1 MHIIDSETSSFLI
14 WQQWEI
20 SIPYAKFLCLNS
32 LTWHAFSWSPY
43 NFFSLCNLKF
53 TCVSQ
58 MFLPLSKG
66 VIVLYFLRIRVRKV
80 TVFFCVVPSYLQY
93 IQVLGTRCHF
103 FFFQKSVHM
112 CYLFWEGISALN
124 GYGFCA
130 KQLVHLSYEVF
141 FWARKL
147 EYWKKITVKNKT
159 R

>member
-1 MHIIDSETSSFLI
+1 MIDSGTSSFCI

-20 SIPYAKFLCLNS
+20 SICYAKFLYLNS
-32 LTWHAFSWSPY
+32 LTWHAFSWGLY

-66 VIVLYFLRIRVRKV
+66 GIVLYFLRIPMRKV
-80 TVFFCVVPSYLQY
+80 TMFFCVVPSYLQY
-93 IQVLGTRCHF
+93 IQLLGTRCH

-112 CYLFWEGISALN
+112 CCLFWEGLSAIN

-130 KQLVHLSYEVF
+130 RRLVHLSYEVLCR
-141 FWARKL
+141 ARKL
-147 EYWKKITVKNKT
+147 EYWKKKCEK
-159 R
+159 

>member
-1 MHIIDSETSSFLI
+1 MHIIDSVTSSFLI

-43 NFFSLCNLKF
+43 NFFLLCNLKF

-66 VIVLYFLRIRVRKV
+66 VIVLYFLRIRVRKSDSV
-80 TVFFCVVPSYLQY
+80 LLYSTLISSVHSVVGELMP
-93 IQVLGTRCHF
+93 F
-103 FFFQKSVHM
+103 FFFPEVSAYV
-112 CYLFWEGISALN
+112 LFILGRDFCPS

-141 FWARKL
+141 CWARKL
-147 EYWKKITVKNKT
+147 EYWKK
-159 R
+159 